1 MGISPLYHWLG
12 QEASIEAGP
21 PACTFRGAPLGL
33 IAVWLQSCER
43 FAAAVTVRGSDGFIA
58 KPLGSHVKGE
68 RLAMATPSGLKYE
81 KTRNLQRKLERE
93 VLSYLRGL
101 DEPVPSVR
109 LQAHFDIQRSED
121 INPVLQDLKAGYYIA
136 LDVRNNVT
144 ITQIGLS
151 RLRAAMF

>member
-1 MGISPLYHWLG
+1 MHDCGDSVVALSGPFVIDAYFTAISLARPRGLH
-12 QEASIEAGP
+12 EAGP
-21 PACTFRGAPLGL
+21 PACTFRAAPLGL

-81 KTRNLQRKLERE
+81 KTRNLQRKLERD

-101 DEPVPSVR
+101 DEPVPSVT
-109 LQAHFDIQRSED
+109 LQSHFDIHQSED
-121 INPVLQDLKAGYYIA
+121 ITLCY
-136 LDVRNNVT
+136 RT
-144 ITQIGLS
+144 
-151 RLRAAMF
+151 

>member
-1 MGISPLYHWLG
+1 
-12 QEASIEAGP
+12 
-21 PACTFRGAPLGL
+21 
-33 IAVWLQSCER
+33 
-43 FAAAVTVRGSDGFIA
+43 
-58 KPLGSHVKGE
+58 VKGE

-101 DEPVPSVR
+101 DEPVPSVT
-109 LQAHFDIQRSED
+109 LQAQFDIHRSED
-121 INPVLQDLKAGYYIA
+121 ITPVLQDLKAGYYIA

-144 ITQIGLS
+144 IIQIGLS